1 MGMIKVNPNRE
12 ILSMMD
18 AMQRLFD
25 ETVAPLDYMGGQRA
39 ARLPIDAY
47 TTENEIV
54 VIASIPGANPDEV
67 EITIEGD
74 SLTIRG
80 EIPQRLDNVRYIFT
94 ERFHGT
100 FTRTLQ
106 LNVPVDVE
114 NVEATFENGLLTL
127 HLPKAEEA
135 KPKVIK
141 VKAG

>member
-1 MGMIKVNPNRE
+1 MGMVKLNPNRE

-25 ETVAPLDYMGGQRA
+25 ETAAPLDYMGGQRA

-54 VIASIPGANPDEV
+54 VIASIPGANPEEV

-94 ERFHGT
+94 ERFHGA